1 MNKYLGIALAV
12 ILAAISFA
20 IWLHGNARF
29 SEGKAGTVA
38 KQVVAGTK
46 AANKAAADLE
56 KVDHET
62 RNMSDD
68 DVDRDLR
75 DLGIMRR
82 DAGCH

>member
-1 MNKYLGIALAV
+1 MNKYLGIAVAV
-12 ILAAISFA
+12 ILAGLAFA

-29 SEGKAGTVA
+29 SEGKADTVA

-56 KVDHET
+56 KVDQET